1 MLQTKLKAFLA
12 IVCAIACVVGF
23 SQGALLSATADDK
36 PSKVALETTTL
47 PAGDV
52 VIENANLRF
61 TFNQRSCFFTV
72 EDLKTGK
79 VWNSNPG
86 ATWDTVEDEAVMT
99 DTVAKGK
106 SKMEL
111 ATTIVVHYLNK
122 NEVADTAV
130 SYTNSVKANKHKVQG
145 IVRDGKTVGVRIDF
159 HFDYEGFDIPIELE
173 LTEDR
178 LAARVIAE
186 EIKEAE
192 PDKNGKLNHITA
204 VEVLPYFG
212 AGSAEDE
219 GYILVPDGTGA
230 LINFNN
236 NKSRYA
242 AYSQVVYGRDVTELL
257 VRQEATL
264 QNAYLPVF
272 GIKNGDTGLLGVIT
286 DNSSATILANV
297 NGGVSSYNNA
307 RVSFR
312 MRGTDS
318 YTLGTTIGS
327 RVQQFLV
334 YEDGGI
340 NIDKVEVAYFF
351 LTGEDSDYSG
361 MAKRYRQYLIDECG
375 MSVNDKQ
382 TTRVFLELYGGVEVT
397 RPVMGFQTDVIQK
410 VTGYDEAE
418 KMLKDLKAAGVND
431 ITVRY
436 VNWDNNT
443 IRGKAGG
450 KVSLLSDLGGKKA
463 FASLVAYCNNNG
475 IELFLDQE
483 MQRTNKWGNGYASTF
498 HGAQTISGNL
508 SKDEQFSIQL
518 RFEQN
523 AYQLMS
529 MQHIPDIRASVEK
542 TFGKLTDKYG
552 NVGISTGSFGQILYS
567 DYRTEGWT
575 RNDSE
580 QVILDTTAKLAETY
594 PVMASGANLPAA
606 LQADV
611 LVNLPVSSGRFDIT
625 DVCVPF
631 YQLVM
636 SGAKTYTASAAN
648 MSASTDVA
656 VLQALETGS
665 MVSFLLTEADYD
677 ELRDT
682 KLTDLYSI
690 GYDKYKDELVAA
702 YQTLTDVYA
711 KTEHSAVAHHEY
723 LQTNVA
729 KVVYENGTVIYINY
743 TDEAIDVEGTAVAA
757 NSYAV
762 KGGN

>member
-1 MLQTKLKAFLA
+1 MLQTKLKALLA

-23 SQGALLSATADDK
+23 SQGALLSATADDQ
-36 PSKVALETTTL
+36 PSKVALETTSL

-61 TFNQRSCFFTV
+61 TFDQRSCFFTV

-79 VWNSNPG
+79 VWKSNPG
-86 ATWDTVEDEAVMT
+86 ATWDPVEEEAVF
-99 DTVAKGK
+99 DDAFAKGK
-106 SKMEL
+106 AKMEL
-111 ATTIVVHYLNK
+111 AATIIVHYLNK
-122 NEVADTAV
+122 TEVADTAV

-145 IVRDGKTVGVRIDF
+145 IVRDGKTVGVRVDF
-159 HFDYEGFDIPIELE
+159 HFDYEGFDVPIELE
-173 LTEDR
+173 LTDDR
-178 LAARVIAE
+178 LVARVISQ

-192 PDKNGKLNHITA
+192 PDEKGKLNHITA

-212 AGSAEDE
+212 AGSLTDE

-236 NKSRYA
+236 NKGRYD
-242 AYSQVVYGRDVTELL
+242 AYNQPVYGRDVTELL
-257 VRQEATL
+257 IRQEATL
-264 QNAYLPVF
+264 QNAYLPIF

-286 DNSSATILANV
+286 ANSAANILANV
-297 NGGVSSYNNA
+297 SGNISSYNNA
-307 RVSFR
+307 RVKFR
-312 MRGTDS
+312 MRGTDQ
-318 YTLGTTIGS
+318 YTLGSTIGS
-327 RVQQFLV
+327 RVQQFLM
-334 YEDGGI
+334 YEEGGI
-340 NIDKVEVAYFF
+340 NVDKVEVSYFF

-361 MAKRYRQYLIDECG
+361 MAKRYRQYLTDECG
-375 MSVNDKQ
+375 MTANDKQ

-418 KMLKDLKAAGVND
+418 KMLKDLKEAGVDN
-431 ITVRY
+431 ISVRY
-436 VNWDNNT
+436 LNWDNTT
-443 IRGKAGG
+443 IRSKAAG
-450 KVSLLSDLGGKKA
+450 KVKLLGDLGGKKA

-475 IELFLDQE
+475 IDLFLDQE
-483 MQRTNKWGNGYASTF
+483 LQRTNKWGNGYAATF

-508 SKDEQFSIQL
+508 AKDETFSIQL
-518 RFEQN
+518 RFEN
-523 AYQLMS
+523 GGYQLMS
-529 MQHIPDIRASVEK
+529 MQNIDEISDSILK
-542 TFGKLTDKYG
+542 KFDKMSGKYG
-552 NVGISTGSFGQILYS
+552 NIGISTGSFGEILYS
-567 DYRTEGWT
+567 DYRTEGWL
-575 RNDSE
+575 RSDSE
-580 QVILDTTAKLAETY
+580 QVISNTTAKMAEKY

-606 LQADV
+606 LSADV

-625 DVCVPF
+625 DQCVPF
-631 YQLVM
+631 YQLVF
-636 SGAKTYTASAAN
+636 SGVKTYTASAAN

-665 MVSFLLTEADYD
+665 MISFLLTEEDYD

-682 KLTDLYSI
+682 VLTDLYSI
-690 GYDKYKDELVAA
+690 GYDKYKDELVEA
-702 YQTLTDVYA
+702 YKTLTEVYT
-711 KTEHSAVAHHEY
+711 KTENSAVAHHEY

-743 TDEAIDVEGTAVAA
+743 TDEAIDAEGTTVAA